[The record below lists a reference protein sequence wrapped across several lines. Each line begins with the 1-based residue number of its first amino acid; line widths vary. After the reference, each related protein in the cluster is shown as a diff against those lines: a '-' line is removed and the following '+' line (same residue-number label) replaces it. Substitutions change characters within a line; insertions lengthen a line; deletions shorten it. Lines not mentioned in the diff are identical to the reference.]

1 MWTQIFFKIS
11 HWIREQD
18 KLGVYIT
25 DVFCF
30 LMKEVVFSILDFT
43 AEKACFGETCYLL
56 SVQPIIYLELP
67 PPTACEASTGVQRL
81 AALVKFCNR
90 SVAPKGA
97 TSPAPHPK

>member
-43 AEKACFGETCYLL
+43 AEKACFGETILL
-56 SVQPIIYLELP
+56 PAVCPAHHLSG
-67 PPTACEASTGVQRL
+67 ASSSYCL
-81 AALVKFCNR
+81 
-90 SVAPKGA
+90 
-97 TSPAPHPK
+97 